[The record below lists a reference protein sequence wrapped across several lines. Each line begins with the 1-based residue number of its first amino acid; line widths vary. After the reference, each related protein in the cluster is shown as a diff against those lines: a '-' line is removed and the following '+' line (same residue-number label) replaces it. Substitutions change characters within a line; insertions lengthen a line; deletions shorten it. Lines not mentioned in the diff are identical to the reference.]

1 MQQRT
6 APRSHHLLTPRQ
18 APLHRLARNLP
29 ASSARHAVADA
40 TDASSS
46 PLRGFSELPPE
57 IVGCIS
63 IFACD
68 PGYLS
73 PHNGDSEQ
81 LQLTLQLVC
90 KKWGQIITTTSR
102 LWNVLDLKI
111 SLNNEQDSQDSSLT
125 VADSESMLRRAK
137 SWLQRAGNSPIVL
150 DLLVVDP
157 CIEAETAKLRR
168 RIFNFLS
175 AYKFEELSIVTF
187 VPSILDLN
195 EYVESLYHVRKL
207 SLKASSPFPRQIR
220 LLFDPL
226 PLHFLTHLLLDVE
239 LNGSY
244 ANLVSAFPWHQLY
257 GLILVI
263 KGHPDSAPIILRQCT
278 SLVDCTISTGG
289 TMQGSMTFT
298 ERLED
303 IVFPCLQ
310 RLIIDN
316 HVIGPV
322 TNDIVQSI
330 VATKLE
336 SLKIFCMYRSS
347 VSIYNAVEMMA
358 RRSGFQNS
366 LRRLGLRNLRSAAS
380 LGKMLKLMPSL
391 STLQLYRTTVS
402 EETLRFLSDGSLAP
416 RLERV
421 RFSEC
426 SIKPDALL
434 DTVQN
439 RLIKAGTGDMT
450 SFTHVSLIRTIS
462 QITDEQQER
471 ATCLQE
477 AYGVEI
483 RLSGSDIGSSERSND
498 FFSSANEDEEEDE
511 EVDVVSEDDSD
522 SSMEK

>member
-6 APRSHHLLTPRQ
+6 APHPHHLLTPRH
-18 APLHRLARNLP
+18 APLHRPRNLP

-40 TDASSS
+40 IHASSDR
-46 PLRGFSELPPE
+46 LRGFSGLPPE
-57 IVGCIS
+57 IVGYIS

-68 PGYLS
+68 SGYLS

-90 KKWGQIITTTSR
+90 KKWGQIISTTSR

-111 SLNNEQDSQDSSLT
+111 SLNNEQDFQDSSLVSLT
-125 VADSESMLRRAK
+125 VADSMLRRAE

-150 DLLVVDP
+150 DLLVDP
-157 CIEAETAKLRR
+157 CIEAETAELCGQ
-168 RIFNFLS
+168 IFNFLS
-175 AYKFEELSIVTF
+175 VYKFEKLSIVTF

-195 EYVESLYHVRKL
+195 KYVESLYHVRRL
-207 SLKASSPFPRQIR
+207 SLKASSPFPRRIR
-220 LLFDPL
+220 LLSDPL
-226 PLHFLTHLLLDVE
+226 PLHSLTHLLLDVE
-239 LNGSY
+239 LDCSY
-244 ANLVSAFPWHQLY
+244 TNLVSAFPWRQLY

-289 TMQGSMTFT
+289 AMRGSMTFT

-303 IVFPCLQ
+303 INFPCLQ

-330 VATKLE
+330 VAQKLE

-347 VSIYNAVEMMA
+347 ASIYNAVEIMA
-358 RRSGFQNS
+358 KRSGFQDG
-366 LRRLGLRNLRSAAS
+366 LRRLVLRNLRSAAS

-391 STLQLYRTTVS
+391 STLQLCRTTVS
-402 EETLRFLSDGSLAP
+402 DETLRLLSDGSLGP

-434 DTVQN
+434 DAVQK
-439 RLIKAGTGDMT
+439 RMIKARTGDMT
-450 SFTHVSLIRTIS
+450 SFTHVSLRIIS
-462 QITDEQQER
+462 PVTDEQQER
-471 ATCLQE
+471 ATYLQE
-477 AYGVEI
+477 DYGVEI
-483 RLSGSDIGSSERSND
+483 TLSGSDIGSSERSND
-498 FFSSANEDEEEDE
+498 SFSGANEDEEEDE
-511 EVDVVSEDDSD
+511 EAEVVSDGDSD
-522 SSMEK
+522 SNMEE